1 MRALP
6 LAGGLTWL
14 VLVGLACAEPVDPVR
29 RAPHLRLTSLFHAGA
44 PPLHGVGADFRPV
57 LEAFP
62 ATRLLDQSVQLDD
75 SRRLDLELEL
85 PARLAR
91 EERLVIEVH
100 ASPPTVGAPSRPVG
114 AVLVRPEADPSL
126 RVALPL
132 GEDFPEAR
140 ELLLRVDARRPP
152 GVRTT
157 LETPEVEIPAG
168 ATLELATGL
177 MSDARGQG
185 AARFTVLACRG
196 DGDDDCRELLD
207 TKHAARGGTPTWRD
221 HRAALGG
228 LAGERVRL
236 RFETS
241 QPGGDGFAFPLWGNP
256 TVLVPDEASP
266 PAPNLIL
273 ISLDTLRADHLPT
286 YGYPRDTAPF
296 LDGLARSGT
305 VFEHAITAASSTT
318 PAHMSLFTSLPPS
331 AHGVVK
337 ISDFSALAPGART
350 LAEMLGAQGF
360 VTAAFCEDGAITRGR
375 GFERGFDFYYE
386 NPPPVPHV
394 PEVQSARTFAR
405 ALDWLDG
412 TGERRLF
419 LFLHTYEVH
428 APYEPPAAWEGHFE
442 GDGHSGE
449 EPGRLKRDLYDRE
462 IRYLDGRLEA
472 LWSGLAERG
481 LLERSLVVVTSD
493 HGEEFYEHGFWGHG
507 ATVYEEQLR
516 VPLLFVGPGVP
527 SGQRIAAPVGFTDIL
542 PTLLELM
549 GVPVPAQATGTSFAP
564 LLRGEPAPPGW
575 SDRPFYSEAWYPERL
590 GNRKRV
596 LMQPTI
602 AVRQG
607 QRKLLRRTTR
617 KGFQYEYYDL
627 ARDPH
632 EQIDLHPR
640 KAPRAADLH
649 ALLEQYDTQN
659 AAIANELTPSKT
671 APTLDPDQKTRLRA
685 LGYTE

>member
-273 ISLDTLRADHLPT
+273 ISLDTLRADRLGS
-286 YGYPRDTAPF
+286 YGYARDTTPS
-296 LDGLARSGT
+296 LDAFAARSV
-305 VFEHAITAASSTT
+305 VFEDVLAQFPRTLESHR
-318 PAHMSLFTSLPPS
+318 SLFS
-331 AHGVVK
+331 ARYPFREKG
-337 ISDFSALAPGART
+337 APV
-350 LAEMLGAQGF
+350 LAEVLRAAGYRTAGF
-360 VTAAFCEDGAITRGR
+360 TGGGYVHSRFGFAR
-375 GFERGFDFYYE
+375 GFERYEHEMPKGGLEGVAPRVVRWLEEGGSEPFFLFVHTYDVHCPYAPPKPWAGHFSGDHVPGFDPTRECGVQLRGRALPPEDLGFVSDSYDDNLRWTDAMIGELLDEIEGLGLLE
-386 NPPPVPHV
+386 NTIVAVVSDHGEALGEGGHLGHGRLSPAELQVPWILRAPGLPPARVEAPVELVDVTPTLLGLLDVEPPP
-394 PEVQSARTFAR
+394 
-405 ALDWLDG
+405 D
-412 TGERRLF
+412 
-419 LFLHTYEVH
+419 
-428 APYEPPAAWEGHFE
+428 
-442 GDGHSGE
+442 
-449 EPGRLKRDLYDRE
+449 
-462 IRYLDGRLEA
+462 LDGRDLGGLLRGDAPEA
-472 LWSGLAERG
+472 RRRIAMNRNGDLALRVDRRWQILLRRQDGRRELRDLAGNPQRDLAALRPAELARASAALDDWLAERG
-481 LLERSLVVVTSD
+481 DELADVVFPEAPNGLAPD
-493 HGEEFYEHGFWGHG
+493 H
-507 ATVYEEQLR
+507 AEQLR
-516 VPLLFVGPGVP
+516 
-527 SGQRIAAPVGFTDIL
+527 Q
-542 PTLLELM
+542 
-549 GVPVPAQATGTSFAP
+549 
-564 LLRGEPAPPGW
+564 
-575 SDRPFYSEAWYPERL
+575 
-590 GNRKRV
+590 
-596 LMQPTI
+596 
-602 AVRQG
+602 
-607 QRKLLRRTTR
+607 
-617 KGFQYEYYDL
+617 
-627 ARDPH
+627 
-632 EQIDLHPR
+632 
-640 KAPRAADLH
+640 
-649 ALLEQYDTQN
+649 
-659 AAIANELTPSKT
+659 
-671 APTLDPDQKTRLRA
+671 
-685 LGYTE
+685 LGYVE